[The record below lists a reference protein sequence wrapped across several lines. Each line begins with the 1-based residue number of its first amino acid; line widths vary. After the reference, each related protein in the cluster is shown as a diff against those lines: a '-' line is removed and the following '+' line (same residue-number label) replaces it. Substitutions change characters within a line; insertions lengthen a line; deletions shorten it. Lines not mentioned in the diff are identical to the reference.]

1 MKTRLNTLL
10 ITLISITSWLMAQGV
25 DFPNTPSQAPIGGL
39 ELLIGAGGAMAW
51 KKLRGRKNNP

>member
-1 MKTRLNTLL
+1 MKTGLNTLL

-25 DFPNTPSQAPIGGL
+25 DFPSTPSQAPIGGL

-51 KKLRGRKNNP
+51 KKLRGRKK

>member
-10 ITLISITSWLMAQGV
+10 ITLISITSWLVAQGIG
-25 DFPNTPSQAPIGGL
+25 FPDPPSQAPIGGL

-51 KKLRGRKNNP
+51 KKLKGRKK

>member
-1 MKTRLNTLL
+1 MKTGLNTLL

-25 DFPNTPSQAPIGGL
+25 DFPSTPSQVPIGGL